1 MQTKDLLR
9 LEAQD
14 AHTGILPPNTNF
26 ESQIGHTVIN
36 ISSTSLTRHQVTA
49 LEKGLTFCPTPGRTD
64 KSQIW
69 LDFKQ
74 FHRRLELTQY
84 FYTNQPPAN
93 DTDIDQEVID
103 FMDMNA
109 GNPIEDSKNKTIN
122 QKFNPKSTWR
132 PFPSNKTLD
141 SFQRAFKNDLLKSN
155 LTKKA
160 KPNLTKEE
168 KLGLDALKNNPE
180 IVLKKADKGSAVV
193 VMNTTDYLRE
203 GN

>member
-1 MQTKDLLR
+1 MANRMQTKDLLR

-69 LDFKQ
+69 LDFKE

-84 FYTNQPPAN
+84 FYTNQPPAQ

-103 FMDMNA
+103 FMNMNA
-109 GNPIEDSKNKTIN
+109 GNPIEDSKNKTIKNSIQN
-122 QKFNPKSTWR
+122 QLGDHSLATKHWTASKE
-132 PFPSNKTLD
+132 
-141 SFQRAFKNDLLKSN
+141 LLR
-155 LTKKA
+155 
-160 KPNLTKEE
+160 
-168 KLGLDALKNNPE
+168 
-180 IVLKKADKGSAVV
+180 
-193 VMNTTDYLRE
+193 TTS
-203 GN
+203 